1 MLTNMRDEVKQS
13 LKEWYERFNA
23 NEETGDAED
32 GMELMKEL
40 FTLLQGEADSG
51 YSTHWRL
58 VGWAGTL
65 FAQYSVWGG
74 DPDGEATQHFH
85 ATMAAT
91 LK

>member
-1 MLTNMRDEVKQS
+1 MLTNMNDYAKQN

-23 NEETGDAED
+23 SEESGSAETGI
-32 GMELMKEL
+32 ELMKEL
-40 FTLLQGEADSG
+40 FLLLEGEADSG

-74 DPDGEATQHFH
+74 DPDGEATMRFH
-85 ATMAAT
+85 AAMRDT